1 MNPSKAF
8 ILRPIATSLIMMA
21 LLFAGLFA
29 YRLLPVSALPQVDYP
44 VIRVSTFFPGASPE
58 VMTALVTA
66 PLERQ
71 FGQMPGLNQMTST
84 SANGVSLITLQFN
97 LEMSLD
103 IAEQQ
108 VQAAINAASGF
119 LPSDL
124 PNPPIYNKVNPADA
138 PVLTLAL
145 TSETLPLPFV
155 QDFAETRFAQRISQL
170 NGVGFV
176 SLSGGQRKAVRIQV
190 NPTTLAAY
198 GLTLEDVRTQIDKAN
213 SNQAKGSF
221 DGKAIAYTINA
232 NDQLLSAEDYRN
244 VIIAFKNEAP
254 IRLSD
259 VANVVDGAENVN
271 QAAWVNQTQAVIL
284 NIQRQPGANVIE
296 VVDSIKTL
304 LPRLEATL
312 PQDVKVQVVAD
323 RTHTIRASVKQAQIE
338 MLIAISLVV
347 IIIFFFLRNLPATF
361 IPSIAVP
368 LSLVGTFSVMY
379 LLDFSLNNLTI
390 MALTI
395 ATGFVVDD
403 AIVMIE
409 NISRY
414 IEMGEK
420 PLDAALKGAKQIAF
434 TIISLTVSLIA
445 VMIPLLF
452 MQDVVGRLF
461 REFAIT
467 LSITVLI
474 SAVVSLTLTPMLCA
488 RLLKPKSHQEQ
499 APALGLYQRSL
510 VFVLSHQS
518 IVLGIFLLTLLLMG
532 LLVYL
537 IPKGFF
543 PLQDTGAI
551 QGITTAPASVSFNE
565 MRRRQEALAKILLT
579 DPSIDNITSFIG
591 IDGTNVTQ
599 NTGHLQI
606 ILKPLEERT
615 DSVSEVISRL
625 QAAAANFSDLTLYM
639 QPLQDITIDDR
650 VSRTQYQFSINAPS
664 LKDVS
669 FWTGEFLK
677 NLSASQSM
685 RDVTSDL
692 EDKGLQT
699 YIKFDR
705 DTASRLGLSAQ
716 MIDNILYDAYGQRQ
730 ISTIYTQFNQYYVIL
745 EVMPDDQQSSTAL
758 NSLYI
763 NTPNGAAIPLQS
775 FTQIS
780 QQLGPLV
787 IHRQNQFPS
796 ATLSFNLQKGHALGD
811 ALSEIDAIREKM
823 EIPLQVQTQVEG
835 AAKIFENALANEGWL
850 VLAAIVVVYIVLG
863 ILYESYIHPLT
874 ILSTLPSAGLG
885 ALLALRLGGY
895 DLTVIALIG
904 IILLIGIVMKNA
916 IMMID
921 FALEQER
928 KASKKPIDAI
938 YEACLLRFRPILM
951 TTLAAM
957 FGAIPLALGHGM
969 GHELRQPLGVAI
981 IGGLVLSQLLTL
993 YTTPVIYLAFDKLQ
1007 HLGQEHPLQEEPV

>member
-1 MNPSKAF
+1 MNPSRPF
-8 ILRPIATSLIMMA
+8 ILRPIATSLLMIA
-21 LLFAGLFA
+21 LLLSGIFA
-29 YRLLPVSALPQVDYP
+29 YQLLPVSALPQVDYP
-44 VIRVSTFFPGASPE
+44 IIRVSTFFPGASPE
-58 VMTALVTA
+58 VMTALVSA

-71 FGQMPGLNQMTST
+71 FGQMPGLSQMTST
-84 SANGVSLITLQFN
+84 SANGASLITLQFN
-97 LEMSLD
+97 LEMALD
-103 IAEQQ
+103 IAEQE

-124 PNPPIYNKVNPADA
+124 PNPPVYNKVNPADA
-138 PVLTLAL
+138 PILTLAL
-145 TSETLPLPFV
+145 TSETLPLPQV

-170 NGVGFV
+170 KGVGFV
-176 SLSGGQRKAVRIQV
+176 NLSGGQRKAVRVQV
-190 NPTTLAAY
+190 NPTALAAV
-198 GLTLEDVRTQIDKAN
+198 GLTLEDVRSAIDSAN

-232 NDQLLSAEDYRN
+232 NDQLLSSSEYSN
-244 VIIAFKNEAP
+244 IIIAFKNNAP
-254 IRLSD
+254 VRLSD
-259 VANVVDGAENVN
+259 VANVIDGAENVN
-271 QAAWVNQTQAVIL
+271 QAAWINQTQAVIL

-296 VVDSIKTL
+296 VVDSIKEL

-312 PQDVKVQVVAD
+312 PNDVKVMVVAD
-323 RTHTIRASVKQAQIE
+323 RTHTIRASVKEAQFE
-338 MLIAISLVV
+338 MLIAIALVV
-347 IIIFFFLRNLPATF
+347 MIIFIFLRNLPATF

-368 LSLVGTFSVMY
+368 LSLIGTFSMMY

-409 NISRY
+409 NISRH

-420 PLDAALKGAKQIAF
+420 PLNAALKGAKQIGF
-434 TIISLTVSLIA
+434 TIMSLTVSLIA

-452 MQDVVGRLF
+452 MQDIVGRLF
-461 REFAIT
+461 REFALT

-474 SAVVSLTLTPMLCA
+474 SAAVSLTLTPMLCA
-488 RLLKPKSHQEQ
+488 RLLKRSEVAPQPILSFYRKS
-499 APALGLYQRSL
+499 LS
-510 VFVLSHQS
+510 FVLAHQAGT
-518 IVLGIFLLTLLLMG
+518 LLFFLVTLLLMG
-532 LLVYL
+532 FFIYT

-551 QGITTAPASVSFNE
+551 QGITQAPPSISFTE
-565 MRRRQEALAKILLT
+565 MRSRQEDLAKVILE
-579 DPSIDNITSFIG
+579 DPAIATLTSFIG
-591 IDGTNVTQ
+591 IDGANITQ
-599 NTGHLQI
+599 NTGRFQI
-606 ILKPLEERT
+606 ILKPQDQRNET
-615 DSVSEVISRL
+615 VSEVIKRL
-625 QAAAANFSDLTLYM
+625 RQKTQTQTGIMLFM
-639 QPLQDITIDDR
+639 QPLQDITIDDK
-650 VSRTQYQFSINAPS
+650 VSRTQYQYSITAPT

-669 FWTGEFLK
+669 FYTEEMIK
-677 NLSASQSM
+677 QLSASKSL

-699 YIKFDR
+699 YIEYDR

-745 EVMPDDQQSSTAL
+745 EVMPDDSEVQSAL
-758 NSLYI
+758 TKLYI
-763 NTPNGAAIPLQS
+763 NTNTGSPIPLHT
-775 FTQIS
+775 FTKVS

-796 ATLSFNLQKGHALGD
+796 ATLSFDLQEGYALGD
-811 ALSEIDAIREKM
+811 ALTEIENVKNNM
-823 EIPLQVQTQVEG
+823 HIPLQVQTQVEG
-835 AAKIFENALANEGWL
+835 AAKIFQNALANEIWL

-863 ILYESYIHPLT
+863 VLYESYIHPLT

-885 ALLALRLGGY
+885 ALIALRLGGY
-895 DLTVIALIG
+895 ELTVIALIG

-916 IMMID
+916 ILMID
-921 FALEQER
+921 FALELER
-928 KASKKPIDAI
+928 KEHKKAIDAI

-957 FGAIPLALGHGM
+957 LGAVPLAFGQGM
-969 GHELRQPLGVAI
+969 GHELRQPLGIAI
-981 IGGLVLSQLLTL
+981 IGGLILSQLLTL
-993 YTTPVIYLAFDKLQ
+993 YTTPVIYLLFDRIQDHWQSQALK
-1007 HLGQEHPLQEEPV
+1007 EEVV